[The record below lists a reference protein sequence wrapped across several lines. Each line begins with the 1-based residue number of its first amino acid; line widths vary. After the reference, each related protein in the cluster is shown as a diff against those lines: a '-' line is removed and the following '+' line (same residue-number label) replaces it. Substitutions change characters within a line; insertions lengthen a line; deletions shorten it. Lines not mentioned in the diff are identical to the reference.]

1 MEKHLRESFEN
12 LTMPEDCEQRIA
24 RAMAEKQKKSVRPVW
39 ARALAAAAALALVMF
54 IGVNFETVKVYAEEA
69 LEHII
74 HTLNPEET
82 KPLGK
87 VGEDLYVSYGGLIS
101 YGGDEEDFDFASVK
115 ANDSDPA
122 EVRDGRLYFI
132 ANGENMDITDL
143 CSMDTAYIYT
153 LEDDTGILHYIIV
166 GGTPDNW
173 GYQIFMKDPSCADGD
188 PWGWI
193 AGGGANGCGED
204 SDWEPYGWVV
214 DAKERIDHPW
224 PI

>member
-12 LTMPEDCEQRIA
+12 LTMPADCEQRIA
-24 RAMAEKQKKSVRPVW
+24 RAMEEKRRKTTRPVW
-39 ARALAAAAALALVMF
+39 ARAVAAAAALVLVLL
-54 IGVNFETVKVYAEEA
+54 IGVNFEAVKVYAEEA

-82 KPLGK
+82 DILGK
-87 VGEDLYVSYGGLIS
+87 VNEDVYISYGGLVA
-101 YGGDEEDFDFASVK
+101 YTGDEETFDFEAVK
-115 ANDSDPA
+115 SNDTLPA

-132 ANGENMDITDL
+132 ANGENIDITDR

-153 LEDDTGILHYIIV
+153 LEDDGGVLHYIIV

-173 GYQIFMKDPSCADGD
+173 GYQIFMNDPSRGED
-188 PWGWI
+188 PYSWV
-193 AGGGANGCGED
+193 AGAAANHCGEA
-204 SDWEPYGWVV
+204 SNWEPYGWVV
-214 DAKERIDHPW
+214 DAKERIGHPW